1 MKIVRMVARAGLLVV
16 AGALLSTVVA
26 AAPLDWND
34 REIRWMGLDEGLR
47 EASRNGRPVCLV
59 VYTQTCPHCRN
70 YSEVFRDPRVVE
82 KSKKFVMVK
91 LDQGADDSQ
100 SRRYAPDGEYIPR
113 TIFLS
118 PEGEP
123 QPQIHAARNRYV
135 HFYDEHNPSSVLTAM
150 NKALVLPSVGRA
162 PAPDPTPS
170 LTSVVPLVPVPPAAA
185 PPAAPTA
192 PPTPASPVAVGTEAA
207 PAAPPAPEAPA
218 DAAATVPPPPQIVR
232 DPSGQL
238 VIQN

>member
-1 MKIVRMVARAGLLVV
+1 MKIVRMVARAVALVV
-16 AGALLSTVVA
+16 AGGVLATVVS

-34 REIRWMGLDEGLR
+34 REIRWMSLDEGLR
-47 EASRNGRPVCLV
+47 EASRSARPLCLV

-70 YSEVFRDPRVVE
+70 YSEVFHDPRVVE
-82 KSKKFVMVK
+82 KTKKFVMVK

-162 PAPDPTPS
+162 PAPESSPS
-170 LTSVVPLVPVPPAAA
+170 ITSVVPA
-185 PPAAPTA
+185 PP
-192 PPTPASPVAVGTEAA
+192 SA
-207 PAAPPAPEAPA
+207 PAAPATTAAPATPAAPGTAAAPEAPA
-218 DAAATVPPPPQIVR
+218 APGVDGEAPADVGAQIPPPPQIVR